1 MSLQRRLLLI
11 LLLCAP
17 LVWGAALWASVDRAR
32 SEVDELFDT
41 ELIRFAQKV
50 QATLAVGRLAPGL
63 ELPPAPVGG
72 EADLRDLAIAVWDA
86 EGRVLLGDREG
97 VALPHRTGS
106 AGFVDLVLGGDA
118 WRVYYLPAP
127 GGQSLVATG
136 QRMHERDEM
145 VQNLVGSQMLPW
157 LAVLPVLMVLMAWAV
172 RQALAP
178 LRQLTGELQHRRAD
192 DLQPVAVQA
201 APADLRPL
209 LAAMNGL
216 FERIGQALER
226 ERRFTA
232 DAAHELRTPLA
243 VLHAQWDV
251 LRRAADGGE
260 RAAAAARLDAGF
272 DRIERLVEQLLVLSR
287 VEASAPA
294 APASVDWPPLV
305 EQVMSDVLPLAE
317 RRRIELACDWPP
329 EGELAFP
336 LQGQPELLAVLLRN
350 LLDNAVRYAPEG
362 GTATLRFTA
371 AGLEVEND
379 GPPLPAETRAHLG
392 ERFHRQ
398 AGQAESGSGLGV
410 SIVLRIAALHGLAVH
425 YGTRADGQGVR
436 AEVKRAMVDAAV
448 QAGPAGLAGPHVSAA

>member
-243 VLHAQWDV
+243 AVKTQAQVALGATDDAERGRALANV
-251 LRRAADGGE
+251 VSGTDRAA
-260 RAAAAARLDAGF
+260 
-272 DRIERLVEQLLVLSR
+272 RLVEQLLVLARLDPQTTLPQGQTVSLHELAAR
-287 VEASAPA
+287 CIAEVAPA
-294 APASVDWPPLV
+294 AAAKNV
-305 EQVMSDVLPLAE
+305 EMSLSPGAE
-317 RRRIELACDWPP
+317 ANVAGDAI
-329 EGELAFP
+329 
-336 LQGQPELLAVLLRN
+336 LLGVLLRN
-350 LLDNAVRYAPEG
+350 LLDNAVRYTPAGGEVAVDLSRTQDAVLLTVSDSGPGIPEAER
-362 GTATLRFTA
+362 TQVLDRFYR
-371 AGLEVEND
+371 V
-379 GPPLPAETRAHLG
+379 LG
-392 ERFHRQ
+392 SGE
-398 AGQAESGSGLGV
+398 EGSGLGL
-410 SIVLRIAALHGLAVH
+410 SIVKRIADLH
-425 YGTRADGQGVR
+425 RARVSLG
-436 AEVKRAMVDAAV
+436 
-448 QAGPAGLAGPHVSAA
+448 AGPAGRGLRVDVAFPADPR